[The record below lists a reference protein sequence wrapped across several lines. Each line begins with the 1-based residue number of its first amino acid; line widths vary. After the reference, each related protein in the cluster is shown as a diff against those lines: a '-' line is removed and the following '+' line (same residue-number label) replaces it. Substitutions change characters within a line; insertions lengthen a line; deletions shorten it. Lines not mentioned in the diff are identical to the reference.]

1 MDMEDKLFGGGADT
15 RGIMT
20 KRVAA
25 RLAEGLERERQLEK
39 VFGTKKEAVEKSRAK
54 KPMLSAYSEEE
65 VDEFITPSEGW
76 LEVIKLKQPVH
87 PSMLDEDGK
96 MTVSVTVQYKNLG
109 TDEKPNWVKT
119 GHAMTTGGPIA

>member
-1 MDMEDKLFGGGADT
+1 MTLVVIDAIKKRLVYANAGHELPILQHGRDAPRRMDIGDLPLGVEDDT
-15 RGIMT
+15 I
-20 KRVAA
+20 
-25 RLAEGLERERQLEK
+25 
-39 VFGTKKEAVEKSRAK
+39 
-54 KPMLSAYSEEE
+54 YSEEE

-87 PSMLDEDGK
+87 PSMLDEEGK

-119 GHAMTTGGPIA
+119 SHAMTTGGPIA

>member
-25 RLAEGLERERQLEK
+25 RLAEGLERELQLEK

-109 TDEKPNWVKT
+109 TDEKPMAT
-119 GHAMTTGGPIA
+119 PDARQHASR